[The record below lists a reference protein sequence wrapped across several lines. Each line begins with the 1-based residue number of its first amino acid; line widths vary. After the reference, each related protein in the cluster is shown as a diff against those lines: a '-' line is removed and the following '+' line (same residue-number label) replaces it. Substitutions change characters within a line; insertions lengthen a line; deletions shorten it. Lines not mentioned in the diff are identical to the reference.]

1 MKKNLAPV
9 ALQGVFSGSP
19 GTEHPPK
26 IETWSAD
33 KERRRAKENSNGKA
47 RLYEANRNDGPEMLK
62 AGRGF
67 APSTPTR
74 GHRPWTPETRGHHP
88 ANLIVV
94 NPQI

>member
-19 GTEHPPK
+19 GTGYPPK
-26 IETWSAD
+26 NATRRAD
-33 KERRRAKENSNGKA
+33 KERRRAEENSKGKA
-47 RLYEANRNDGPEMLK
+47 RLYEANPNAGPEMLK

-67 APSTPTR
+67 APFTPTR
-74 GHRPWTPETRGHHP
+74 GCRPWTPETRGHHP